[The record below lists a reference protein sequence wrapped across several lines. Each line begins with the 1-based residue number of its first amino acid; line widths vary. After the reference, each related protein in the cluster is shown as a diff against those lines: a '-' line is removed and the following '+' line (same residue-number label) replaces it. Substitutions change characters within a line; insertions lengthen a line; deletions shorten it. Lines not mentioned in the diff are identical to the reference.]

1 MRKIFA
7 LFIIAIFAFA
17 LYADELAV
25 KYDRDALYEKMLMNN
40 TAIRSADR
48 DIYDASLDTRN
59 AKASYQPD
67 IDLTISGTYMT
78 EPIIGNIT
86 VSADEILSSSG
97 IPGSSGGYVT
107 LFDGMDNT
115 LYNASLTV
123 TQPINTWG
131 KLNLAHELYQTV
143 EGVQGLKR
151 SDLERQLSSEL
162 SIRLYLLSYLDDI
175 KALIDEAEGY
185 ADELVAIAEAS
196 FKNGVIVEAD
206 YLDAKVQRMD
216 LEVRRSDLN
225 SQYEANLQALRTLT
239 GLNDLKSESI
249 EFTPSY
255 EELYRYSDRA
265 YDELRALATSESNL
279 SLEMVNKLKSVHYLQ
294 EKIANRSMYGIPDMA
309 IQVSAAYSTPRVPGL
324 EMGWRQNDNFSLNFT
339 FVMQTN
345 LWDGGNK
352 LNEKKRAESA
362 VMRDDISY
370 DEAVLTIESVL
381 SENYSQMSNCLI
393 KLDYL
398 ELSRESLELIIENT
412 ELSVQLGQKGKM
424 DIISAELKRIENEI
438 ETLMTKASLASNVFM
453 ISYLIGE

>member
-17 LYADELAV
+17 LYADELTV

-151 SDLERQLSSEL
+151 TDLERQLSSEL

-175 KALIDEAEGY
+175 KALLDEAEGY

-249 EFTPSY
+249 EFTPSD

-265 YDELRALATSESNL
+265 YNELRALATSESNL